1 MTARRSPIAVAAALS
16 LALAFAAAGC
26 GGGSS
31 DGNGTGNAGKQLSHR
46 DLAAQA
52 NTACT
57 KASAAIAKVPAAT
70 SVSGLAA
77 YAGSVRA
84 IGESLHAD
92 LSKLTPT
99 MADRATFEQYL
110 DGLKTSNRAL
120 ASMKAAAAKSD
131 DDGVRTAASTIA
143 GTDVGVLAARAGFG
157 SCATATKTPGS

>member
-1 MTARRSPIAVAAALS
+1 MMTTRRSLVAAAAA
-16 LALAFAAAGC
+16 LALAAAAAGC

-31 DGNGTGNAGKQLSHR
+31 NGNGKDSTQVSHR

-52 NTACT
+52 NAACA

-77 YAGSVRA
+77 YAGSVQS
-84 IGESLHAD
+84 IGDSLRAD

-99 MADRATFEQYL
+99 MADRATFEHYL
-110 DGLKTSNRAL
+110 DGLKTSNGAL
-120 ASMKAAAAKSD
+120 AAMKAAASKND
-131 DDGVRTAASTIA
+131 EDGVRTAASTIA